1 MLSALVVQAGSLHA
15 GDGFAGLGRD
25 LGEHIQTGAERAI
38 WRSQVET
45 VIQYWTGP
53 GKDEPAP
60 DPVAKARALLATVSG
75 EIEEISHLLSTV

>member
-1 MLSALVVQAGSLHA
+1 MHA

-25 LGEHIQTGAERAI
+25 LGEQIQPGAERAF
-38 WRSQVET
+38 WRGQVEA

-53 GKDEPAP
+53 GKDESGS

-75 EIEEISHLLSTV
+75 EIQEISRLLSTV